1 MRSQGG
7 RSVWLRPEAMLLGLL
22 LLKLTLSGLWL
33 AAGPTNAGPDQ
44 AVAAEAKPAAT
55 TKQNYGSDAKLLD
68 RQREELRRREERL
81 RRREAEVEALATE
94 VEARLDELAA
104 LQAKL
109 KEQVAGLSGEKNK
122 VRAKQIKHLVEVY
135 SSMKAEKAAALIDK
149 LDEGVVVEIF
159 ALMPSENAGKVLSF
173 VDPEK
178 AARISQ
184 RLAERP

>member
-1 MRSQGG
+1 MNSQGG

-55 TKQNYGSDAKLLD
+55 KQNYGSDAKLLD

-81 RRREAEVEALATE
+81 RRREAEVEALAAE

-104 LQAKL
+104 LQARL
-109 KEQVAGLSGEKNK
+109 KEQMAGLSGEKSK
-122 VRAKQIKHLVEVY
+122 VRTKQIKHLVEVY